1 MGTALY
7 TNWQKRDW
15 KNEKEMIFSEN
26 QNIPE

>member
-1 MGTALY
+1 MGTVLY

-15 KNEKEMIFSEN
+15 KNEKEMIFNGN